1 MNMLV
6 RAGGFLLLFAAST
19 AIAGGVA
26 AQSSPNQAS
35 PVAATDTS
43 QDYQL
48 GVSDKIRVTVYNE
61 PNLTGE
67 YPISPSGN
75 ISLPLIGEIAANG
88 RTVAAVRQEVQERF
102 ADGYLRDPKVTID
115 IVTFRPFYILGEIT
129 HPGELPYSDGMTVL
143 NAVATAQGFT
153 YRANKKYVFIKHK
166 GEATENRVLLTPDLR
181 VLPGDTVRIGERYF

>member
-1 MNMLV
+1 MLV

-166 GEATENRVLLTPDLR
+166 GEAAENRVLLTPDLR

>member
-166 GEATENRVLLTPDLR
+166 GEAAENRVLLTPDLR

>member
-166 GEATENRVLLTPDLR
+166 GEATENRVLLTADVR

>member
-1 MNMLV
+1 MLV

>member
-1 MNMLV
+1 MLV
-6 RAGGFLLLFAAST
+6 RGGGFLLLFAASA

-26 AQSSPNQAS
+26 AQSSPSQAS
-35 PVAATDTS
+35 AVASADTS

-75 ISLPLIGEIAANG
+75 VSLPLIGEVAANG
-88 RTVAAVRQEVQERF
+88 RTVAAVRQEVQDRF

-166 GEATENRVLLTPDLR
+166 GEATEKRVLLTPDLR

>member
-1 MNMLV
+1 MLV
-6 RAGGFLLLFAAST
+6 RAGGFLLLFAAAT

-26 AQSSPNQAS
+26 AQSSPSQAS
-35 PVAATDTS
+35 STAPADTS
-43 QDYQL
+43 QDYKL

-75 ISLPLIGEIAANG
+75 VSLPLIGEIAANG
-88 RTVAAVRQEVQERF
+88 RTVAALRQEIQERF

-129 HPGELPYSDGMTVL
+129 HPGELPYSDGLTVL

-153 YRANKKYVFIKHK
+153 YRANKKYAFIKHK
-166 GEATENRVLLTPDLR
+166 GEATETRVPLTPDLR

>member
-1 MNMLV
+1 MLV

-75 ISLPLIGEIAANG
+75 VSLPLIGEIAANG
-88 RTVAAVRQEVQERF
+88 RTVAAVRQEVQDRF

-166 GEATENRVLLTPDLR
+166 GEATEKRVLLTPDLR

>member
-1 MNMLV
+1 MDMLV
-6 RAGGFLLLFAAST
+6 RAGRFLLLIAAST
-19 AIAGGVA
+19 VIAGGAA
-26 AQSSPNQAS
+26 AQSVAGQAS
-35 PVAATDTS
+35 SAASVDTS
-43 QDYQL
+43 QDYKL

-75 ISLPLIGEIAANG
+75 VSLPLIGEIAANG

-166 GEATENRVLLTPDLR
+166 GEATEARIPLTPDLR